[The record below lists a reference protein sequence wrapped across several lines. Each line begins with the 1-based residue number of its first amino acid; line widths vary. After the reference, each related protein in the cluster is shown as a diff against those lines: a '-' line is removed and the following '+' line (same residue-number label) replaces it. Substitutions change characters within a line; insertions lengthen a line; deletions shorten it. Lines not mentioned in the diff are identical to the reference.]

1 MSRSNLK
8 KNAYD
13 LILSKQVELSTIIT
27 KCATENRA
35 PSPEELTQLQTLKA
49 DIEATRAEWEST
61 GRNAFL
67 ASLAAPGATKS
78 NNGQIVLKAADSFGK
93 HLEGS
98 YPDEFK
104 GLSLGKLLR
113 GYITGDWADAA
124 PEQKAMG
131 SSPLSSGGM
140 MIPTPLAADV
150 IDLARNQTRVLQ
162 AGAITVP
169 MATATLKYARLS
181 QDASAV
187 WTAEQADIAL
197 SAAAFDSVTFT
208 AHKLAALVA
217 IDNELLE
224 DAANADATI
233 QNSIA
238 KALALALDYGGLYG
252 SGVSPQPQG
261 LHGLVPTIASG
272 GVQTNFDAM
281 LRAIAD
287 VRGANFE
294 PNAVL
299 YSARTADSLA
309 RLKTGLSGDQR
320 FLPPPTDFAALLK
333 FVTNQI
339 PNNLG
344 TGTNESQAFVGEWG
358 QLALGLRAS
367 LMVEVSRE
375 AGYWDGTAQQSAFS
389 RDQTVIRAILRADWQ
404 PLHTQAFA
412 EVTGILA
419 S

>member
-1 MSRSNLK
+1 
-8 KNAYD
+8 
-13 LILSKQVELSTIIT
+13 
-27 KCATENRA
+27 
-35 PSPEELTQLQTLKA
+35 
-49 DIEATRAEWEST
+49 
-61 GRNAFL
+61 
-67 ASLAAPGATKS
+67 
-78 NNGQIVLKAADSFGK
+78 
-93 HLEGS
+93 
-98 YPDEFK
+98 
-104 GLSLGKLLR
+104 
-113 GYITGDWADAA
+113 
-124 PEQKAMG
+124 
-131 SSPLSSGGM
+131 

-287 VRGANFE
+287 AGGFGAQR
-294 PNAVL
+294 VL
-299 YSARTADSLA
+299 YRARTAVPWLDYERRACQEVAVSLH
-309 RLKTGLSGDQR
+309 RPTCGLC
-320 FLPPPTDFAALLK
+320 LAL
-333 FVTNQI
+333 TNRCRRS
-339 PNNLG
+339 G
-344 TGTNESQAFVGEWG
+344 TGTVGARHSSVNG
-358 QLALGLRAS
+358 PARAWPARFA
-367 LMVEVSRE
+367 MVEVCPRGGLLEQALPSDPRL
-375 AGYWDGTAQQSAFS
+375 
-389 RDQTVIRAILRADWQ
+389 DQTVIRAILPARTGRVSPRSA
-404 PLHTQAFA
+404 LA

-419 S
+419 AQVAHDKRRTQARRSVDFSRGCAEMLEELMYFIW

>member
-1 MSRSNLK
+1 MPELD
-8 KNAYD
+8 AY
-13 LILSKQVELSTIIT
+13 STILQKQSSLAGIISL
-27 KCATENRA
+27 CATENRP
-35 PSPEELTQLQTLKA
+35 PSDEEKIQLKSLSTEIDAVRSQW
-49 DIEATRAEWEST
+49 EGQGRA
-61 GRNAFL
+61 AFL
-67 ASLAAPGATKS
+67 ASLSPTVRKASG
-78 NNGQIVLKAADSFGK
+78 GQIVLKAGESFGK
-93 HLEGS
+93 HLEGT

-113 GYITGDWADAA
+113 GYIAGDWSNATL
-124 PEQKAMG
+124 EQKAMG

-140 MIPTPLAADV
+140 LIPTPLAAEV

-181 QDASAV
+181 QDASAA
-187 WTAEQADIAL
+187 WTAEAANIAL

-208 AHKLAALVA
+208 AHKLAALVV

-224 DAANADATI
+224 DAVNADATI

-261 LHGLVPTIASG
+261 LHGIVPTLASG
-272 GVQTNFDAM
+272 GVLTNFDPM

-309 RLKTGLSGDQR
+309 RLKTGLAGDQR
-320 FLPPPTDFAALLK
+320 FLPPPTDYAALAK
-333 FVTNQI
+333 YVTNQI

-344 TGTNESQAFVGEWG
+344 TGTDESQAFIGEWDE
-358 QLALGLRAS
+358 LALGLRSS
-367 LMVEVSRE
+367 LQIEVSRE
-375 AGYWDGTAQQSAFS
+375 GSYFDGTALQSAFS

-404 PLHTQAFA
+404 PLHTAAFA